1 MGTAAKKSS
10 KIRRMT
16 AADINLVGELARE
29 LFKDEWSQE
38 TWIAE
43 INNNISYYTVLEIDN
58 QIVGYAGYWL
68 VAGEAQ
74 IIRIAVARKLQ
85 GQGFGNLLVAD
96 MVERAIREGAL
107 AVSLEVRESNI
118 PARKVYEK
126 NGFVES
132 GIRPNYYQD
141 NHENAVIMWLR
152 TEQG

>member
-1 MGTAAKKSS
+1 MGTKTKKSS

-16 AADINLVGELARE
+16 AADINIVKELARE

-38 TWIAE
+38 TWLTE
-43 INNNISYYTVLEIDN
+43 INNNISYYSVLEIN
-58 QIVGYAGYWL
+58 NEIVGYAGYWL

-74 IIRIAVARKLQ
+74 IIRIAVASKLQ
-85 GQGFGNLLVAD
+85 GRGLGNLLVSD
-96 MVERAIREGAL
+96 MIERAMSQGAL

-118 PARKVYEK
+118 AARKVYEK

-141 NHENAVIMWLR
+141 NNENAVIMWLK